1 MIAFSTA
8 EKGIPLLGGFKPL
21 KANGYM
27 AQAHY
32 CADCKIVIAATQP

>member
-1 MIAFSTA
+1 MLAFSPA